1 MFTPSDCLLSQQ
13 RITSLIGVLQPL
25 QNTDA
30 MSTKVLQIE
39 IWSDIMCPFCYIGK
53 RRLEAAIAQWDSR
66 PTIDIQWRSF
76 QLNPDLKDQ
85 PGKDIYTYLAELKG
99 QSREWSIQ
107 IHNQL
112 TETAKELGLDYRFDL
127 AKIAN
132 SLDAHRIIQLAK
144 TLSLGND
151 MEERLFYAYF
161 TEGACI
167 SDPAELVRL
176 ASEIGIPEIEAM
188 KVLEEKLFTEAIE
201 HDLEEAMQIGVRGV
215 PFFVF
220 NRKYA
225 VSGAQA
231 TEHFVQV
238 LQKVMED

>member
-1 MFTPSDCLLSQQ
+1 MFMKQ
-13 RITSLIGVLQPL
+13 I
-25 QNTDA
+25 
-30 MSTKVLQIE
+30 QIE

-53 RRLEAAIAQWDSR
+53 RRLEAAIDHLD
-66 PTIDIQWRSF
+66 PKPNLEIQWRSF
-76 QLNPDLKDQ
+76 QLNPNLVDQ
-85 PGKDIYTYLAELKG
+85 PKKDMFTYLAELKG
-99 QSREWSIQ
+99 QSLEWSIQ
-107 IHNQL
+107 MHNQL

-144 TLSLGND
+144 TLSLDND

-167 SDPAELVRL
+167 SDPSLLIRL
-176 ASEIGIPEIEAM
+176 ASDIGIPEIEAK

-201 HDLEEAMQIGVRGV
+201 RDLEEAMQLGVRGV

-225 VSGAQA
+225 ISGAQS

-238 LQKVMED
+238 LKKVMED

>member
-1 MFTPSDCLLSQQ
+1 
-13 RITSLIGVLQPL
+13 
-25 QNTDA
+25 
-30 MSTKVLQIE
+30 MSMKQIQIE

-53 RRLEAAIAQWDSR
+53 RRLEAAIDHLD
-66 PTIDIQWRSF
+66 PKPNLEIQWRSF
-76 QLNPDLKDQ
+76 QLNPNLVDQ
-85 PGKDIYTYLAELKG
+85 PKKDMFTYLAELKG
-99 QSREWSIQ
+99 QSLEWSIQ
-107 IHNQL
+107 MHNQL

-132 SLDAHRIIQLAK
+132 SFDAHRIIQLAK
-144 TLSLGND
+144 TLSLDND

-167 SDPAELVRL
+167 SDPSLLIRL
-176 ASEIGIPEIEAM
+176 ASDIGIPEIEAK

-201 HDLEEAMQIGVRGV
+201 RDLEEAMQLGVRGV

-225 VSGAQA
+225 ISGAQS

-238 LQKVMED
+238 LKKVMED

>member
-1 MFTPSDCLLSQQ
+1 MFMKQ
-13 RITSLIGVLQPL
+13 I
-25 QNTDA
+25 
-30 MSTKVLQIE
+30 QIE

-53 RRLEAAIAQWDSR
+53 RRLEAAIDHLD
-66 PTIDIQWRSF
+66 PKPNLEIQWRSF
-76 QLNPDLKDQ
+76 QLNPNLVDQ
-85 PGKDIYTYLAELKG
+85 PKKDMFTYLAELKG
-99 QSREWSIQ
+99 QSLEWSIQ
-107 IHNQL
+107 MHNQL

-144 TLSLGND
+144 TLSLDND

-167 SDPAELVRL
+167 SDPSLLIRL
-176 ASEIGIPEIEAM
+176 ASDIGIPEIEAK

-201 HDLEEAMQIGVRGV
+201 RDLEEAMQLGVRGV

-225 VSGAQA
+225 IPGAQS

-238 LQKVMED
+238 LKKVMED

>member
-1 MFTPSDCLLSQQ
+1 
-13 RITSLIGVLQPL
+13 
-25 QNTDA
+25 
-30 MSTKVLQIE
+30 
-39 IWSDIMCPFCYIGK
+39 MCPFCYIGK
-53 RRLEAAIAQWDSR
+53 RRLEAAIDHLD
-66 PTIDIQWRSF
+66 PKPNLEIQWRSF
-76 QLNPDLKDQ
+76 QLNPNLVDQ
-85 PGKDIYTYLAELKG
+85 PKKDMFTYLAELKG
-99 QSREWSIQ
+99 QSLEWSIQ
-107 IHNQL
+107 MHNQL

-144 TLSLGND
+144 TLSLDND

-167 SDPAELVRL
+167 SDPSLLIRL
-176 ASEIGIPEIEAM
+176 ASDIGIPEIEAK

-201 HDLEEAMQIGVRGV
+201 RDLEEAMQLGVRGV

-225 VSGAQA
+225 ISGAQS

-238 LQKVMED
+238 LKKVMED